1 VWGKKRTHTTSYK
14 SIIGTGYFTKG
25 GTIVKKHELKQK
37 LIMCGVPDDMI
48 SLNGGL
54 PNEAYCLDKRNN
66 LWEVYYS
73 EKGIKSDLQQFKSE
87 EKACDYFY
95 ELIIKALNV

>member
-1 VWGKKRTHTTSYK
+1 MKKQ
-14 SIIGTGYFTKG
+14 
-25 GTIVKKHELKQK
+25 ELQQQ
-37 LIMCGVPDDMI
+37 LLMSGVPEDMY
-48 SLNGGL
+48 SLNGRL

-66 LWEVYYS
+66 IWEVYYS
-73 EKGIKSDLQQFKSE
+73 ERGIKSGLRQFKSE